1 MAANPTLI
9 NGFEDVL
16 TFISQQA
23 DRIKKLEQEN
33 EDNLASLNFYTE
45 QCEELKDERKK
56 LEEENQKH
64 KTTILSLKTSV
75 DDLREA
81 RDMRDSKIKNLMDEN
96 KKLKIEMGEE
106 LEQLKEELEQFKEE
120 LFEAHHQYDLL
131 KEKITCLESDSYNE
145 VSQAEYDELKE
156 ENEELQG
163 ENMSWAMRVC
173 QEETANMLLQ
183 NENKKLQE
191 ELMTKVKEE
200 NKNQ

>member
-23 DRIKKLEQEN
+23 DRI
-33 EDNLASLNFYTE
+33 
-45 QCEELKDERKK
+45 KK

-106 LEQLKEELEQFKEE
+106 LEQLKEELE
-120 LFEAHHQYDLL
+120 EAHHQYDLL

-156 ENEELQG
+156 ENQKLKEEA
-163 ENMSWAMRVC
+163 E
-173 QEETANMLLQ
+173 Q
-183 NENKKLQE
+183 NKQLFDTTFR
-191 ELMTKVKEE
+191 ELMTKGEVDAGSVLATLELI
-200 NKNQ
+200 NLLHHH

>member
-81 RDMRDSKIKNLMDEN
+81 R
-96 KKLKIEMGEE
+96 
-106 LEQLKEELEQFKEE
+106 EQFKEE